1 MFKTNRGVKIKAL
14 SSNIMNN
21 FFLDRRRHHSGD
33 SLASQSSTS
42 TQLSVSQQSISSDQ
56 KPDFSEHTNAQSP
69 AQIPSSNQQLAQN
82 ATTNQTSART
92 VSQPSAAQAPLANH
106 IPTVVESVSVHST
119 DTPPSRPSSANK
131 SSSNIHISIPDNQL
145 TSPMASPGAS
155 SRKGRKRRRSTTSN
169 DSRQSTDST
178 YGQYKCL
185 WEGCGSGFSTCS
197 LLRKHV
203 SQQHT
208 TRAAACV
215 WAGCDRVERKRWA
228 LVSHVTVG
236 SFPRVPVGGLMR
248 VTVGGL
254 NHVTVG
260 GLTHVTVGGF
270 IM

>member
-1 MFKTNRGVKIKAL
+1 MFKTNRGVRLKAL

-69 AQIPSSNQQLAQN
+69 AQIPSSNQQPAQN

-131 SSSNIHISIPDNQL
+131 SNIHISIPDNQL

-236 SFPRVPVGGLMR
+236 SFPRVPLGGLKR
-248 VTVGGL
+248 VTVGS
-254 NHVTVG
+254 V
-260 GLTHVTVGGF
+260 F